1 VIAAPIVTDA
11 TILDEAASKA
21 FLQPYGLD
29 LPQNLVVKRQ
39 ALPDTLP
46 FGYPVVLKV
55 MGQAHKSEMDG
66 VKLNLAD
73 RAELEAAMAEMKQ
86 PIYLIEEMVGDGLI
100 ELLVGVVADPAHGY
114 LLTLAAGGVLT
125 EILKDSVSLSLPVEE
140 ADILTA
146 LEKLKI
152 APLLAG
158 YRGKPAV
165 DKAALVT
172 AVLAVQDCVLDNRAS
187 FSEIE
192 LNPLILTPTR
202 AVAVD
207 ALIKTG
213 GKSRG

>member
-1 VIAAPIVTDA
+1 
-11 TILDEAASKA
+11 
-21 FLQPYGLD
+21 
-29 LPQNLVVKRQ
+29 
-39 ALPDTLP
+39 
-46 FGYPVVLKV
+46 
-55 MGQAHKSEMDG
+55 
-66 VKLNLAD
+66 
-73 RAELEAAMAEMKQ
+73 
-86 PIYLIEEMVGDGLI
+86 
-100 ELLVGVVADPAHGY
+100 
-114 LLTLAAGGVLT
+114 
-125 EILKDSVSLSLPVEE
+125 LPVEE
-140 ADILTA
+140 ADILTG

-172 AVLAVQDCVLDNRAS
+172 TVLAVQDCVLDNRAS

>member
-1 VIAAPIVTDA
+1 MFEGIR
-11 TILDEAASKA
+11 E
-21 FLQPYGLD
+21 
-29 LPQNLVVKRQ
+29 
-39 ALPDTLP
+39 
-46 FGYPVVLKV
+46 
-55 MGQAHKSEMDG
+55 H
-66 VKLNLAD
+66 
-73 RAELEAAMAEMKQ
+73 
-86 PIYLIEEMVGDGLI
+86 
-100 ELLVGVVADPAHGY
+100 
-114 LLTLAAGGVLT
+114 LLTSLRVNR
-125 EILKDSVSLSLPVEE
+125 ILE
-140 ADILTA
+140 
-146 LEKLKI
+146 
-152 APLLAG
+152 PLLAG

>member
-1 VIAAPIVTDA
+1 
-11 TILDEAASKA
+11 
-21 FLQPYGLD
+21 
-29 LPQNLVVKRQ
+29 
-39 ALPDTLP
+39 
-46 FGYPVVLKV
+46 
-55 MGQAHKSEMDG
+55 M
-66 VKLNLAD
+66 
-73 RAELEAAMAEMKQ
+73 
-86 PIYLIEEMVGDGLI
+86 
-100 ELLVGVVADPAHGY
+100 
-114 LLTLAAGGVLT
+114 
-125 EILKDSVSLSLPVEE
+125 KDSVSLSLPVEE
-140 ADILTA
+140 ADILTG

>member
-1 VIAAPIVTDA
+1 VTDA

-21 FLQPYGLD
+21 LLQPYGLD

-46 FGYPVVLKV
+46 FGYPVVLKA

-140 ADILTA
+140 ADILTG